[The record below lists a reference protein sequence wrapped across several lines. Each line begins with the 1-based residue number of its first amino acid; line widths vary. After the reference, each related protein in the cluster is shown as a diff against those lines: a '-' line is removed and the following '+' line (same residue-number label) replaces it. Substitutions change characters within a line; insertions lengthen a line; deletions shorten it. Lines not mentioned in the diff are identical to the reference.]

1 MKNNGLNKITVH
13 ALFAITL
20 SGTMLAGCAKEQE
33 AMRQESKAQ
42 ESAAQQTAAA
52 SPVCA
57 KESMLSLPDV
67 TITTVTKEAAPV
79 PHCKVAGV
87 IGPEIHFELLLPE
100 QWNGKFVMGGGG
112 GFVGSVMNTSLLFGS
127 LQAGYATVGT
137 DTGHQAH
144 AADASWALNNQ
155 ERLVNFGHQ
164 AVHRTAV
171 TAKTFITAYYQNDIA
186 RSYFTGCSRG
196 GGQAIMSAQ
205 RYPEDFD
212 GVVAGAYAIDWTNL
226 AAHLIQINQ
235 AMYPDPNNLQ
245 AAVVG
250 PKEQELIESSY
261 LAMCDAQD
269 GIKDGILNDPRQC
282 KFDVATLVCKGEKT
296 DSCLSEEQLA
306 AVKVIYDGPK
316 DSKGNSFYYG
326 FPFGGETA
334 EGGWSR
340 WLTGGLKYQAGL
352 DEFQGGVDT
361 GDFEAPVSPSA
372 VYSFGNGIMK
382 YFIYNDPDWTYVNYN
397 FDNFKEDAKQAAEI
411 LNASNSDLSAFR
423 KRGGKMILYSG
434 WSDNAQSGLAMVGYY
449 ENVLAH
455 DNSATEDARL
465 FMMPGVEHCFGGP
478 GPSFVNFLTEIDQWF
493 ETGKAPEQVAAY
505 WLDENMQPNG
515 SRPVCAYPKVT
526 RYDGKGDT
534 RDAASFSCV
543 DPQ

>member
-1 MKNNGLNKITVH
+1 MKKLFFFITTLVGFSFFH
-13 ALFAITL
+13 APLFA
-20 SGTMLAGCAKEQE
+20 Q
-33 AMRQESKAQ
+33 
-42 ESAAQQTAAA
+42 
-52 SPVCA
+52 PVCN
-57 KESMLSLPDV
+57 KSSIPSLPDV
-67 TITTVTKEAAPV
+67 RITSVSEESAPV
-79 PHCKVAGV
+79 NYCKVAGV

-100 QWNGKFVMGGGG
+100 EWNGKFVMGGGG
-112 GFVGSVMNTSLLFGS
+112 GFVGSVMNTSLMFGS

-137 DTGHQAH
+137 DTGHQSH
-144 AADASWALNNQ
+144 PLDASWAHNNL

-171 TAKTFITAYYQNDIA
+171 TAKALIKAHYQNDIA

-196 GGQAIMSAQ
+196 GGQAIMSAL

-212 GVVAGAYAIDWTNL
+212 GLVAGAYAIDWTNL
-226 AAHLIQINQ
+226 AAHLTQINQ

-250 PKEQELIESSY
+250 PQEQELIESSY
-261 LAMCDAQD
+261 LAMCDEQD

-282 KFDVATLVCKGEKT
+282 KFDVATLLCKDNKT
-296 DSCLSEEQLA
+296 DSCLSKQQLA

-334 EGGWSR
+334 VGGWSR
-340 WLTGGLKYQAGL
+340 WLTGGLKFQAAL

-361 GDFEAPVSPSA
+361 GDFEAPVSPNA
-372 VYSFGNGIMK
+372 IYGFANGIMG
-382 YFIYNDPDWTYVNYN
+382 YFIYNAPDWTYENFN
-397 FDNFKEDAKQAAEI
+397 FDNFEKDSALVAET
-411 LNASNSDLSAFR
+411 LNATNPDLSAFR

-449 ENVLAH
+449 EDVLTH
-455 DNSATEDARL
+455 DKTAADDARL

-478 GPSFVNFLTEIDQWF
+478 GPSFVNFLTEIDKWF
-493 ETGKAPEQVAAY
+493 ESGKAPEQVTAY

-515 SRPVCAYPKVT
+515 SRPVCAYPKVAK
-526 RYDGKGDT
+526 YDGKGDT
-534 RDAASFSCV
+534 RNASSFSCEN
-543 DPQ
+543 

>member
-1 MKNNGLNKITVH
+1 MRKSFLGTFTVI
-13 ALFAITL
+13 AITITSMMAVSL
-20 SGTMLAGCAKEQE
+20 LLGCSKDQETSQKQSKEKE
-33 AMRQESKAQ
+33 PAL
-42 ESAAQQTAAA
+42 QQKVSA
-52 SPVCA
+52 SPVCE
-57 KESMLSLPDV
+57 KKSFPPLPDV
-67 TITTVTKEAAPV
+67 TISTVTSEAVPV

-87 IGPEIHFELLLPE
+87 IGLLPE
-100 QWNGKFVMGGGG
+100 KWNGKFVMGGGG
-112 GFVGSVMNTSLLFGS
+112 GFVGSVMNTSLMYGS

-137 DTGHQAH
+137 DTGHQGH
-144 AADASWALNNQ
+144 PVDASWALNNQ
-155 ERLVNFGHQ
+155 ERLVNFGYR
-164 AVHRTAV
+164 AVHQTAV
-171 TAKTFITAYYQNDIA
+171 TSKALIKAYYQNNIA

-196 GGQAIMSAQ
+196 GGQGLMEAQ

-212 GVVAGAYAIDWTNL
+212 GVVAGTYAIDWTRI
-226 AAHLIQINQ
+226 AVQATQISR

-245 AAVVG
+245 EAVVG

-261 LAMCDAQD
+261 LTMCDEQD

-282 KFDVATLVCKGEKT
+282 KFDVATLLCKGKKT
-296 DSCLSEEQLA
+296 DSCLSEQQLA

-316 DSKGNSFYYG
+316 DSKGNSLYYG

-334 EGGWSR
+334 LGGWSR
-340 WLTGGLKYQAGL
+340 WLTGGLKYQADL

-372 VYSFGNGIMK
+372 FYSFGNDIMK

-397 FDNFKEDAKQAAEI
+397 YDNFKDDAKQAAEI
-411 LNASNSDLSAFR
+411 LNATNPDLSEFR

-449 ENVLAH
+449 ENVLAY
-455 DNSATEDARL
+455 DKTAVNDARL

-478 GPSFVNFLTEIDQWF
+478 GPSWVNYLTEIDKWF
-493 ETGKAPEQVAAY
+493 ESGKAPEQITAY
-505 WLDENMQPNG
+505 WVDEKMQPTG
-515 SRPVCAYPKVT
+515 ARPVCAYPKVA

-543 DPQ
+543 EQN